1 MVEPRFL
8 LDTNVLS
15 EPLRPQPN
23 LGVLYKLKEHEGQ
36 LATTTLVV
44 HELLFGLERLE
55 PSRRRRVIEDYVGE
69 LLGSPM
75 PIYPYDLEASRWH
88 ARERARLEKLGRTAS
103 FRDSQI
109 GSVAR
114 VRGLVLVTANVSHFQ
129 PLSGLE
135 VENWMSAV

>member
-23 LGVLYKLKEHEGQ
+23 VGVLQKLKEHQGL
-36 LATTTLVV
+36 LATTSLVI
-44 HELLFGLERLE
+44 HELLFGLERLD
-55 PSRRRRVIEDYVGE
+55 PSKKKRLIGEYLDE
-69 LLGSPM
+69 LLSSPM

-88 ARERARLEKLGRTAS
+88 SRERARLEKLGRTAS

-109 GSVAR
+109 GSVAQ
-114 VRGLVLVTANVSHFQ
+114 VRGLVLVTANVAHFQ
-129 PLSGLE
+129 PLSGLAI
-135 VENWMSAV
+135 ENWMSS